1 MTELTSLAWKGR
13 FGGTGN
19 FPTNG
24 SYQLPSWRN
33 KVRLRGSWRTFAPT
47 LQARPPCPFCQPPVF
62 FRLKAIRSD
71 DWARP
76 PRLHTSQ
83 PPFKEWLSTGKQSRC
98 VQSYEI
104 ATK

>member
-47 LQARPPCPFCQPPVF
+47 LQAPSPLPF
-62 FRLKAIRSD
+62 
-71 DWARP
+71 
-76 PRLHTSQ
+76 
-83 PPFKEWLSTGKQSRC
+83 LSTTCLLSLEG
-98 VQSYEI
+98 YP
-104 ATK
+104 